1 MAWNPRN
8 QTLEAFRKGICTK
21 CRGLILVGQTI
32 QRSGPA
38 SWRHFEP
45 NCEETK
51 GMLKTVEEMK
61 YEAEKARHVDMA
73 VAYEGRECMF
83 LCGRPATMI
92 IGKIEMCDPCARKK
106 QPSEKTIRRWI
117 EISGRQMGEI

>member
-21 CRGLILVGQTI
+21 CRGPILVGQII

-38 SWRHFEP
+38 SWRQFEP

-51 GMLKTVEEMK
+51 AMLKTEQEVK
-61 YEAEKARHVDMA
+61 YETENAKHKDTP
-73 VAYEGRECMF
+73 VAYGGRKCMF
-83 LCGRPATMI
+83 LCGRPVTVK
-92 IGKIEMCDPCARKK
+92 IGKIEMCDPCTNAPM
-106 QPSEKTIRRWI
+106 PSRLQISKTIAATARPAE
-117 EISGRQMGEI
+117 EI